1 MRQFI
6 LLLALLFVG
15 CATPI
20 APPPKDNA
28 VTRTGQ
34 DLTTLAA
41 QAFQAYSDYKKGDK
55 SYLWSIN
62 QGLQAYQQVVKTSAD
77 IKEVVKQF
85 GDSKVDDATGQKRSL
100 VDRLA
105 ILFNSSAA
113 LPEVKAAAIAKAA
126 ETVAKK

>member
-1 MRQFI
+1 MKMLIPIF
-6 LLLALLFVG
+6 ALLFFG
-15 CATPI
+15 CAATPE
-20 APPPKDNA
+20 PKNNA

-34 DLTTLAA
+34 DLTTLAT

-62 QGLQAYQQVVKTSAD
+62 EGMKAYQQFVKTSAD
-77 IKEVVKQF
+77 VKEVVKQF

-100 VDRLA
+100 IDRLA

-113 LPEVKAAAIAKAA
+113 TPEVKAAAIAKAA
-126 ETVAKK
+126 EIAAKQ